1 MPGTMFCMCS
11 VGFFSRPGVAHCF
24 LCDLLSFCYVS
35 VSVTFWYVLSVI
47 VCHVCVLY
55 VLCFVLCYVSASR
68 TVLYFLLLTFCHV
81 SALHTV
87 LYVFC

>member
-11 VGFFSRPGVAHCF
+11 VGFFSRSGVAHRF

-35 VSVTFWYVLSVI
+35 VSVTFWYVLSVT

-55 VLCFVLCYVSASR
+55 VLCFCFVMLVPPA
-68 TVLYFLLLTFCHV
+68 LFCI
-81 SALHTV
+81 
-87 LYVFC
+87 FCC